1 MRATP
6 STSSRRSYLK
16 ISYWFSNYL
25 FTTPSWSSIKL
36 LKSISANPNKKVE
49 AGFLITEQQLLG
61 KMVMGHKYSPKVMP
75 QILAEKEHL
84 TLKRNL
90 QEGEDMMERWD
101 QNMAAAR
108 TARLDLQGKVRLEA
122 QSEEDLSLTTSKM
135 SISFTPLKRLLLQK
149 LRNHLLNPSQA
160 NPKIWFQ

>member
-25 FTTPSWSSIKL
+25 FTTPSCSSIKL
-36 LKSISANPNKKVE
+36 LKSISANPSKRAE
-49 AGFLITEQQLLG
+49 AGFLTTEQQLLG
-61 KMVMGHKYSPKVMP
+61 KMVMARRYFPKVMP
-75 QILAEKEHL
+75 LILAEKEHL
-84 TLKRNL
+84 TLRRNL
-90 QEGEDMMERWD
+90 QEGGDMMERWD
-101 QNMAAAR
+101 PKMAAAR
-108 TARLDLQGKVRLEA
+108 TARWDHQGKVRLEA
-122 QSEEDLSLTTSKM
+122 QSEEDLSLTMSKM
-135 SISFTPLKRLLLQK
+135 SILFTPPKRLLLQK